1 MKLLKRGFTNSPK
14 EKNIMP
20 NITRTVLSNYAI
32 GFDSLFQ
39 ELENIKDQFSSN
51 YPPHN
56 ITKIDENNFKLSLA
70 VAGFTKEDLSITAE
84 DGLVSVKGN
93 RDTKDLG
100 KIKDKTENL
109 YNGIAERAFY
119 KRFKMSEHMEV
130 VDSKLMNGI
139 LTLSLQREVPKE
151 KQPKTIKIN

>member
-1 MKLLKRGFTNSPK
+1 MKLLKQGFTNSPK

-70 VAGFTKEDLSITAE
+70 VAGFTKEELSITSE

-93 RDTKDLG
+93 RDTKN
-100 KIKDKTENL
+100 KTENL
-109 YNGIAERAFY
+109 YNGIAERDFY

>member
-1 MKLLKRGFTNSPK
+1 
-14 EKNIMP
+14 MP

-56 ITKIDENNFKLSLA
+56 ITKIDDNNFKLSLA
-70 VAGFTKEDLSITAE
+70 VAGFTKEELSITFE
-84 DGLVSVKGN
+84 DGLVSIKGS
-93 RDTKDLG
+93 RDTEN
-100 KIKDKTENL
+100 KTENL
-109 YNGIAERAFY
+109 YNGIAERDFY